1 MFTSNIEKELI
12 VRLETEKK
20 YISDEH
26 RGHFCGK
33 EMNFTLETV
42 NLTNSCIIPLF
53 SLTRVFLKASR
64 CKCPT
69 EELVK
74 A

>member
-20 YISDEH
+20 DISDEH

-33 EMNFTLETV
+33 EMNFSLETV

-53 SLTRVFLKASR
+53 SLTRVFKEFKSI
-64 CKCPT
+64 
-69 EELVK
+69 EV
-74 A
+74 